1 MIVKFS
7 SRFYL
12 QFHEPQMRF
21 SLLFI
26 FKVDCAKY
34 HRALA
39 RKFVQDI
46 YDQPDA
52 QKYAVITFSFKP
64 LIFFIVSTTTIH
76 AVEINGR

>member
-1 MIVKFS
+1 
-7 SRFYL
+7 
-12 QFHEPQMRF
+12 MRF

-34 HRALA
+34 PRALA

-52 QKYAVITFSFKP
+52 PKYAVITFSFKP
-64 LIFFIVSTTTIH
+64 LIFFIVSKTTIH
-76 AVEINGR
+76 AVKINGR